1 MRTTVKHL
9 VAGTVKRTVPY
20 KDFCV
25 FFINWGWLLK
35 ELNNE
40 AALSR
45 AKANVDRYFP
55 VVGVLEQLNETLAV
69 LENKLPYFFKGV
81 QSLYFQELLEP
92 HKNRNRKRPQIVRAD
107 VRKIVESSLHKEYD
121 FYYWLQARLLLQYRS
136 ERTFPTPTV
145 AKYLKPNMSFL

>member
-1 MRTTVKHL
+1 MIERL
-9 VAGTVKRTVPY
+9 R
-20 KDFCV
+20 
-25 FFINWGWLLK
+25 

-40 AALSR
+40 AALLR

-81 QSLYFQELLEP
+81 QSLYFRELLEP
-92 HKNRNRKRPQIVRAD
+92 HKNRNRKRPQIVQAD

-136 ERTFPTPTV
+136 ERTLPTPTV
-145 AKYLKPNMSFL
+145 PKYLKPDMSFGAYNFL